1 MLKLLK
7 TENRLTFQHFV
18 KRSSKILKVGQTV
31 DTVNEKDDFNISTA
45 TTTTTILF
53 IFLDKKSFDF
63 FDF

>member
-53 IFLDKKSFDF
+53 IFFR
-63 FDF
+63 